1 MRVLFCGGGTA
12 GHVYPNIAISE
23 TILKNDPNSKIA
35 YAVTANGIE
44 NDIVPFKKYKI
55 DAIGFKRSLSFK
67 NLYFF
72 KSLIQSIKQS
82 KEIISEFRPDVIVGT
97 GGYATYPVV
106 YAGSKMGIKTVLHE
120 SNVIPG
126 KAILK
131 LEKRA
136 DKILINFEET
146 KEYFKHKE
154 KIVKVGNPLRQSCSN
169 TNKENTKARYNIKNQ
184 LVVTCFGGSLGATR
198 INEAV
203 IELID
208 NLLKHRR
215 DIVLFWATGKKEY
228 EKIRSILRKKMLD
241 RLNNVKIFDYI
252 TNMPEIIAISDIV
265 VSRAGSMTISELA
278 LAGKCTIIVPS
289 PNVTN
294 NHQYKNAK
302 LLADNDATNLITESE
317 LNILTDRVKEL
328 LFDEKKREKYEK
340 KIKKFADFDANKKF
354 YLELMKTI
362 EL

>member
-1 MRVLFCGGGTA
+1 M
-12 GHVYPNIAISE
+12 Y
-23 TILKNDPNSKIA
+23 
-35 YAVTANGIE
+35 
-44 NDIVPFKKYKI
+44 DIGNQF
-55 DAIGFKRSLSFK
+55 
-67 NLYFF
+67 
-72 KSLIQSIKQS
+72 
-82 KEIISEFRPDVIVGT
+82 VI
-97 GGYATYPVV
+97 
-106 YAGSKMGIKTVLHE
+106 
-120 SNVIPG
+120 
-126 KAILK
+126 
-131 LEKRA
+131 
-136 DKILINFEET
+136 
-146 KEYFKHKE
+146 
-154 KIVKVGNPLRQSCSN
+154 
-169 TNKENTKARYNIKNQ
+169 
-184 LVVTCFGGSLGATR
+184 TCFGGSLGATR

-228 EKIRSILRKKMLD
+228 EKIRGILRKKMLD
-241 RLNNVKIFDYI
+241 RLNNVRVFDYV

-265 VSRAGSMTISELA
+265 VSRAGAMTISELA

-317 LNILTDRVKEL
+317 LNILTDKVKEL

-354 YLELMKTI
+354 YLELLKTM